1 MRESAT
7 PIRKR
12 NRTGYF
18 REYRARRAALRSEG
32 GLLPFQSAFVSAV
45 CRKERPPEIAGLS
58 CPRGNGKSWLCGG
71 LVARSLTPGDPLFEA
86 GVENILVSSSTNQ
99 ARIVLEFTRSFLADE
114 DGYRWRNDGVVHLAS
129 RARVR
134 IVSSDARRA
143 LGLGANV
150 RIIIADEPGAWS
162 PIQGRRL
169 FDAMLTSLGKRKTQI
184 IVVGTLA
191 PAPLTGPASWWPQFI
206 SAGSGDGRHV
216 ALLQADPDKWTD
228 FQEVLRVNPV
238 AAINSYLRRT
248 LEREHAA
255 ALASERAARTFRQF
269 RLNIPGEPVE
279 SQPLIT
285 TAEWERV
292 CARPVQPCEGKP
304 VIGVDLGGTRSWSAA
319 AGVWPSGR
327 IEAWAIAPG
336 VPSLADQ
343 EREDQVTE
351 GTYSELVRSGGL
363 TVDECQH
370 VPGVGRLLSRIWPWE
385 PAAIVCDN
393 YRAAELY
400 EVVLGRGVRVIERA
414 RSGGE
419 ATSNIQSLR
428 SLLLD
433 SEAGVSEASR
443 ALLGAAFEQI
453 NLVIDTGGGTRVAK
467 VDRKRSRDDAA
478 AALLLAAGEQA
489 RRPAPVAL
497 KCAVISREGAV
508 TWF

>member
-1 MRESAT
+1 MKT
-7 PIRKR
+7 
-12 NRTGYF
+12 
-18 REYRARRAALRSEG
+18 
-32 GLLPFQSAFVSAV
+32 
-45 CRKERPPEIAGLS
+45 
-58 CPRGNGKSWLCGG
+58 
-71 LVARSLTPGDPLFEA
+71 
-86 GVENILVSSSTNQ
+86 ILVSSSTNQ
-99 ARIVLEFTRSFLADE
+99 ARIVLEFARSALGE
-114 DGYRWRNDGVVHLAS
+114 VEGYRWRNDGVLHLES

-143 LGLGANV
+143 LGLGAAV
-150 RIIIADEPGAWS
+150 RLIIADEPGAWS

-191 PAPLTGPASWWPQFI
+191 PAPLTGIASWWPAFVA
-206 SAGSGDGRHV
+206 SGSGDGRHV
-216 ALLQADPDKWTD
+216 ALLQAGADKWED

-238 AAINSYLRRT
+238 AAINPYLRRT
-248 LEREHAA
+248 LEREHKA
-255 ALASERAARTFRQF
+255 ALESERAARTFRQY

-285 TAEWERV
+285 TAEWARV
-292 CARPVQPCEGKP
+292 CARAVPASEGRP

-327 IEAWAIAPG
+327 IVSWAIAPG

-343 EREDQVTE
+343 EREDQVAE
-351 GTYSELVRSGGL
+351 GEYAELARSGGL
-363 TVDECQH
+363 SVDEGRA
-370 VPGVGRLLSRIWPWE
+370 VPSVDRLLSRIWAWE
-385 PAAIVCDN
+385 PTAIVSDP
-393 YRAAELY
+393 YRSAELNQ
-400 EVVLGRGVRVIERA
+400 VVSGRVRIVERA